1 MTKLSKRM
9 LKTLTMCSVKTVV
22 YTSTDRVFLSLVS
35 IGIIQIPFKERTN
48 MQHQQCECS
57 VVLIVH
63 TILISKMLKN
73 EVILAHNVT
82 EIQNTARTAHTAN
95 CLEG

>member
-1 MTKLSKRM
+1 MTKLSTRM
-9 LKTLTMCSVKTVV
+9 LKTLTVCSVKTAVG
-22 YTSTDRVFLSLVS
+22 TSTDRIFLSLVS
-35 IGIIQIPFKERTN
+35 IGIIQIPFKERTK

-57 VVLIVH
+57 VVLIVY

-73 EVILAHNVT
+73 EVILAYNVT
-82 EIQNTARTAHTAN
+82 EIQNTARAAYTAN